1 MEGGELTLA
10 NGTTV
15 TMTDGNWD
23 SEVLESELPV
33 LVDFFTDSCAP
44 CRAMSPAIDAVALEY
59 AAKAKVGKLNMI
71 DYPATA
77 MRYRISAV
85 PTLMVF
91 KGGEIIAQIV
101 GALNQA
107 QLRRLLDK
115 HV

>member
-1 MEGGELTLA
+1 
-10 NGTTV
+10 
-15 TMTDGNWD
+15 MTDDNWE
-23 SEVLESELPV
+23 SEVLQAGVPV

-44 CRAMSPAIDAVALEY
+44 CRAMSPAIDALAIEY
-59 AAKAKVGKLNMI
+59 AAKARVGKLNMV

-91 KGGEIIAQIV
+91 KGGEVVAQKI

-107 QLRRLLDK
+107 ELRRLLDK